1 MNDGRA
7 AGAGHEVGA
16 AVFEALFDRALEPV
30 LILALDGT
38 VVRANAAAAYA
49 LGWRL
54 GDLVG
59 KRRDELVVMDGPM
72 REAIAT
78 RERTGTASAEVTVR
92 RANGTT
98 FPAEIH
104 SAVVKEGP
112 EPLAYVMFRDL
123 TAERIAARALVE
135 SEQRFLAVFDRA
147 PVAMAIS
154 KIPETT
160 YVAANDAWRELF
172 EVGDVDVAGKTGVD
186 LGLTTEEEWLRA
198 RDMFLRWGSYRGREV
213 VRRTRSGRE
222 RKLLLGMEPLS
233 IGGKRHVISFAVPVQ
248 EGTTP

>member
-1 MNDGRA
+1 MSDGNAGGRA
-7 AGAGHEVGA
+7 HEVGA
-16 AVFEALFDRALEPV
+16 AVFETLFDRALDPV
-30 LILALDGT
+30 LILAMDGS

-59 KRRDELVVMDGPM
+59 KRRDELVVMDDPM
-72 REAIAT
+72 RDAIET
-78 RERTGTASAEVTVR
+78 RQRTGAASAEVTVR

-123 TAERIAARALVE
+123 TAERVAARALVE
-135 SEQRFLAVFDRA
+135 SEQRFLAVFDLA

-160 YVAANDAWRELF
+160 YVAANDAWRALF
-172 EVGDVDVAGKTGVD
+172 EVGDVDVAGKTGAD
-186 LGLTTEEEWLRA
+186 LGLATEEEWLRA
-198 RDMFLRWGSYRGREV
+198 RDIFLRWGSFRGREV

-222 RKLLLGMEPLS
+222 LQLLLGMEPLS
-233 IGGKRHVISFAVPVQ
+233 IGGKRHVISFVQ
-248 EGTTP
+248 PAPADAER